1 MDINKINFIG
11 SWLLI
16 ESNDPN
22 VAKFL
27 KALNIS
33 YYHVI
38 DNDNNVTRLTRKNG
52 KYFLEG
58 GYIYL
63 VYDRLIRIGKS
74 PNSYQIYKRDDSTIT
89 MIKE

>member
-1 MDINKINFIG
+1 MEINKINFIG
-11 SWLLI
+11 SWILI
-16 ESNDPN
+16 ESNKPN
-22 VAKFL
+22 VANFL

-38 DNDNNVTRLTRKNG
+38 DNDNNVTRLTRRHG

-63 VYDRLIRIGKS
+63 KDDQLIRIGKS
-74 PNSYQIYKRDDSTIT
+74 PNSYQIYRRDDSSIT